1 MVIFVPPE
9 PPVTNF
15 GSFVFESTTI
25 VGDIEETGRLPG
37 ATKLIGLGGTPKSL
51 SKPGVL
57 KLVIKIK
64 LTVDKLQIIF
74 SQISRFFLSYKT

>member
-1 MVIFVPPE
+1 MLQYEENEENYLITLTCSVPVVIFVPPE

-57 KLVIKIK
+57 KLTIKI
-64 LTVDKLQIIF
+64 
-74 SQISRFFLSYKT
+74 